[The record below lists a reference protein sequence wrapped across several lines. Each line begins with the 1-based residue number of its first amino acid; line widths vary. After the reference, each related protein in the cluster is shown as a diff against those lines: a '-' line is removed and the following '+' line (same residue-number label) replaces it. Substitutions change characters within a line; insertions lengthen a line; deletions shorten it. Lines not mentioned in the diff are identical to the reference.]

1 MGGARA
7 DAILSRRGGRGGR
20 RAARG
25 EGGREAA
32 EADVSVIHARE
43 RQPLPSCDSAPRAP
57 CSYDGGRQARC
68 HQPLPAHGFLGQA
81 RGTSSE
87 PGRRPRPGGEKG
99 HRPRPVHRAAAGT
112 AGDSG
117 GGRPARPAGPLT
129 AVAWTLQTGAVHR
142 ETALRRAVEAGRAG
156 QGSRG
161 RAGHSRRCLDGPG
174 YRGAEELAQRCP
186 RPPPSLLSVPCEPCL
201 ADGAQGPS
209 FAVDAEPV

>member
-1 MGGARA
+1 MPSSLGVVAVVAGERRAERAGSKRPKQTCPSSTRESVSPSPAVTRPPAPPAPTTGGVEPVAISHSQPTASSAKPGARVQSQGA
-7 DAILSRRGGRGGR
+7 GLGLAGRK
-20 RAARG
+20 
-25 EGGREAA
+25 E
-32 EADVSVIHARE
+32 
-43 RQPLPSCDSAPRAP
+43 
-57 CSYDGGRQARC
+57 
-68 HQPLPAHGFLGQA
+68 
-81 RGTSSE
+81 
-87 PGRRPRPGGEKG
+87 G

-117 GGRPARPAGPLT
+117 GGRPARPAGLFT

-142 ETALRRAVEAGRAG
+142 ETALSRAVEAGRAG

>member
-7 DAILSRRGGRGGR
+7 DAVLSRRGGRGGRGGR

-43 RQPLPSCDSAPRAP
+43 PQPLPSCDSAPRAP

-99 HRPRPVHRAAAGT
+99 HRAAAGT

-142 ETALRRAVEAGRAG
+142 ETALSRAVEA
-156 QGSRG
+156 G

-186 RPPPSLLSVPCEPCL
+186 RPPPSLLSVPREPCL